1 MFPNRGSVAL
11 LYRSYWAMADAAGS
25 TTGVPGGVGHILP
38 TSYPFSR
45 LVHSLEELDYTA
57 GIAST
62 QVTHD
67 YLQRCVLSLLTLGI
81 CASFYIKSAGV
92 AEIKRTLA
100 ESLGVHA
107 RKIAQTASE
116 IERKA
121 FHLSGLFF
129 PLLYQFCLSIGWT
142 HAECC
147 QVGWTMC
154 AMTWSVDLSRLYV
167 PFVRRNWPLKS
178 ILRDKEQSQLTGTC
192 YFGLGCTLAVNLF
205 SPAIA
210 CCSICFL
217 VVGDMAAALVGR
229 AFGGDIVVVKLG
241 REGKK
246 SMEGSL
252 AMFVACNIIGNLVFY
267 ELPMREYAVCIG
279 AFVATIV
286 ELYEPFAINDNA
298 TIPVLAGFALHWGFA
313 RMDLMCEASSATI

>member
-1 MFPNRGSVAL
+1 MGAPPQE
-11 LYRSYWAMADAAGS
+11 AAG
-25 TTGVPGGVGHILP
+25 GLPVGVGHVLP
-38 TSYPFSR
+38 KSYPFSR
-45 LVHSLEELDYTA
+45 LVHSIDGIDVQSTA
-57 GIAST
+57 KE
-62 QVTHD
+62 VNHNF
-67 YLQRCVLSLLTLGI
+67 LQNCTLLLLTLGMI
-81 CASFYIKSAGV
+81 ASIYVKSAGLK
-92 AEIKRTLA
+92 AIRQTLA

-107 RKIAQTASE
+107 RRIARTASE
-116 IERKA
+116 IERKT

-129 PLLYQFCLSIGWT
+129 PLLYQYCLSRGWT
-142 HAECC
+142 HGECC

-154 AMTWSVDLSRLYV
+154 AFTWTVDLSRLYV
-167 PFVRRNWPLKS
+167 PFVRRNWPLKN
-178 ILRDKEQSQLTGTC
+178 ILRDKEQNQLTGTC

-210 CCSICFL
+210 CCAICFL
-217 VVGDMAAALVGR
+217 VIGDMAAALVGC
-229 AFGGDIVVVKLG
+229 AYGGDLVVVKLG

-252 AMFVACNIIGNLVFY
+252 AMFIACNIIGNLVFY

-279 AFVATIV
+279 ALAATIV

-313 RMDLMCEASSATI
+313 RLDLMCA

>member
-1 MFPNRGSVAL
+1 M
-11 LYRSYWAMADAAGS
+11 
-25 TTGVPGGVGHILP
+25 
-38 TSYPFSR
+38 
-45 LVHSLEELDYTA
+45 
-57 GIAST
+57 
-62 QVTHD
+62 
-67 YLQRCVLSLLTLGI
+67 LSLLTLGI

-229 AFGGDIVVVKLG
+229 AFGRRHRR
-241 REGKK
+241 RETRARGQKVD
-246 SMEGSL
+246 GGQALPCLWPATSL
-252 AMFVACNIIGNLVFY
+252 ATWCFY